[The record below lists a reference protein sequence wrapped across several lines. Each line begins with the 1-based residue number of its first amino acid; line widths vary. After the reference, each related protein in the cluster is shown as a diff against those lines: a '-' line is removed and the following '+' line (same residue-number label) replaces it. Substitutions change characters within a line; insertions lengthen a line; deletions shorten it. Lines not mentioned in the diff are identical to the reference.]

1 LLRRTRKIK
10 WIAEF
15 RDPWTD
21 NPWKPAE
28 LRSRPAD
35 ALNSWLE
42 KRCINA
48 ADRVITVTDS
58 VGEIL
63 AAKLAPV
70 RRSRVA
76 VIRNGIDQLS
86 PVGARTIGKPLR
98 ILHVGSVYHKRDPRP
113 FFQALARIRTRGG
126 LTSRD
131 VAVSFVGNG
140 RWYNGN
146 SLEDYVRSLDLAE
159 IVSFGD
165 WVTHAESQELVRS
178 SGLLLLLAQEQP
190 LQVPNKLY
198 EYLGSGVPILAIAD
212 KEGET
217 ARMLR
222 QVGGHYVVPPDDAP
236 TLDAAI
242 EEALQLRNPAVARAS
257 NRAILAEWTT
267 TEQMRKLQ
275 RLLSED
281 SR

>member
-1 LLRRTRKIK
+1 VVCQLQETTSPGDGRLPKGTAGIWIRAGPGSAWKRYINSFLWVPDARQGIYLAGPEGSTRPCPRREPNCIPRRHPFPPISPDSFFARTRKVE

-21 NPWKPAE
+21 NPWKPKQ

-70 RRSRVA
+70 RKSRVA
-76 VIRNGIDQLS
+76 VVRNGIDQLS

-113 FFQALARIRTRGG
+113 FFQALARIRTRSG

-140 RWYNGN
+140 RVVYTGI
-146 SLEDYVRSLDLAE
+146 RSR
-159 IVSFGD
+159 ITS
-165 WVTHAESQELVRS
+165 
-178 SGLLLLLAQEQP
+178 
-190 LQVPNKLY
+190 
-198 EYLGSGVPILAIAD
+198 
-212 KEGET
+212 
-217 ARMLR
+217 
-222 QVGGHYVVPPDDAP
+222 
-236 TLDAAI
+236 
-242 EEALQLRNPAVARAS
+242 EA
-257 NRAILAEWTT
+257 WTWP
-267 TEQMRKLQ
+267 K
-275 RLLSED
+275 S
-281 SR
+281 